1 MLRRVTTI
9 KAMKVLTFLFW
20 LLLLPVVGMSSS
32 YSIVDSLLQVLPEK
46 EKINARVE
54 LLQNLASTYLPGEPR
69 KAVHYLMESAE
80 IADSLKN
87 RPGLLKAYLL
97 LAKSYELQKDYP
109 RAYQFLQAYVES
121 SRGNPIISQP
131 PPNNSNNQQ
140 QVTPPVQQPPD
151 EEEGEM
157 SVDMIGGYPAT
168 QGEQTSTPISG
179 EEFTNYFLLS
189 SLIFIMGLV
198 VVLFRIT
205 NQKQFA
211 NKKLE
216 LQNEEIAKQKEEIEM
231 QKRSIER
238 KNIALERSNRELDDT
253 NKEKDHL
260 IGIVAH
266 DLKSPLNQI
275 MGLVNLIRLEG
286 QENLLP
292 NQDKCLDKIE
302 TSSKRLSSM
311 INKILET
318 KAIEANV
325 GNLHL
330 EDTELSNLVRSVTD
344 DFRTMAMRKNI
355 SLDCEVPPGSYTC
368 SIDRVFTQQVLE
380 NLLSNAIKFSPSNKM
395 VRVFLRETDD
405 SVVIGVQDQGPGL
418 TEQDKAK
425 LFGKFQK
432 LTAKPTD
439 SEGSTGLGLSIV
451 KKYVDAMDGKVWV
464 QSKKDQGAT
473 FFVEFRKLNKNQPVL
488 NS

>member
-1 MLRRVTTI
+1 MFRRTTI
-9 KAMKVLTFLFW
+9 IKSMKVLTFLTW
-20 LLLLPVVGMSSS
+20 LLLLPVVGMASS

-54 LLQNLASTYLPGEPR
+54 LLQNLASTYLPEQPR
-69 KAVHYLMESAE
+69 KAIPYLVESAA

-97 LAKSYELQKDYP
+97 LAKSYELQRDYP

-121 SRGNPIISQP
+121 SRGKPIMP
-131 PPNNSNNQQ
+131 PPEGSGQEQ
-140 QVTPPVQQPPD
+140 LQPTPPEQQPQNNT
-151 EEEGEM
+151 EEDV
-157 SVDMIGGYPAT
+157 SVDMLNGYSGSEGTESAN
-168 QGEQTSTPISG
+168 QISG

-189 SLIFIMGLV
+189 SLLFIMGLV

-238 KNIALERSNRELDDT
+238 KNIELERSNRELDET
-253 NKEKDHL
+253 NKEKDYL

-286 QENLLP
+286 GENLLP
-292 NQDKCLDKIE
+292 NQAKCLDKIE

-325 GNLHL
+325 SNLHL
-330 EDTELSNLVRSVTD
+330 EETELSNLVRSVTD
-344 DFRTMAMRKNI
+344 DFRTTAMRKNI
-355 SLDCEVPPGSYTC
+355 SLECEVPPGKYVCT
-368 SIDRVFTQQVLE
+368 IDRVFTQQILE
-380 NLLSNAIKFSPSNKM
+380 NLISNAIKFSPSNKM
-395 VRVFLRETDD
+395 VRSFIRETDD
-405 SVVIGVQDQGPGL
+405 SVVVGVQDQGPGL

-473 FFVEFRKLNKNQPVL
+473 FFVEFKKINSNQPVL